1 MQAMKVRAARTT
13 LVLLSAAMPLAFVGS
28 AHASPWEDD
37 EEPPVVHTPAPTVSP
52 TSMAGMFGLPSLS
65 MAMKSNDAS
74 VRAAA
79 VSRAAEVATTA
90 SEQAAKD
97 DAWRLVESAAADNGD
112 DLDGALYVRLAAA
125 RALAIDPR
133 REGRT
138 SLEGLLGSPEPMRK
152 PQPVTYPA
160 WGGPTWGGPWGPGPQ
175 PAPPPKII
183 KPANGDLVRF
193 VRETAA
199 MALGARGEH
208 DPLLI
213 RARARDNV
221 EASRAAFGAL
231 VAYPAPSLSNLI
243 PKNDSTINRDT
254 VDLLARLN
262 DMRAADVLVR
272 VGDGKD
278 DTSAAIAVLA
288 LARLGDARA
297 VRLARAVT
305 NESRPELR
313 VAAAEALAILG
324 DPNAEGAITPL
335 LSDDKTSGE
344 GKRLALKYPSAGLI
358 ATIEKLAR
366 KGDVKAIA
374 ALGRAGATNAL
385 ISIASDDSLPYDAA
399 DGAAYQLA
407 VDPLDDHLAQ
417 LLDKA
422 SDARKRR
429 IVRAGAV
436 RVARVGSTSSSIKSL
451 AKELASSKDANNRA
465 AGTFFLGVSSIGN
478 VKAALESD
486 DAVRRR
492 AAVAAL
498 AAHPIVDVA
507 SVARA
512 HLDAHASTEPVDIV
526 QALAGIAARA
536 VDGTVA
542 RDVPISTS
550 VLATWLSEDSAA
562 SPLAAFL
569 LAARGGDAARAH
581 VSRALSS
588 DSLDVRAAALL
599 GLGLSP
605 ENTATGEISSRLR
618 VTPYPVLRRA
628 AIRALVARGD
638 ASSSSKATIDLEKRL
653 DPDLEVRNVA
663 SAAKVSSRGSP
674 LLAGSE
680 VAQVKVSGGTI
691 ATVTGLDGLTLPHVI
706 DPDGFVFAFRV
717 APGPTRI
724 EARATGKP

>member
-1 MQAMKVRAARTT
+1 MRAQTCRRATFLAL
-13 LVLLSAAMPLAFVGS
+13 LVALPLAFVPR
-28 AHASPWEDD
+28 AHASPWEDED
-37 EEPPVVHTPAPTVSP
+37 EPPVVHTPAPTVSP
-52 TSMAGMFGLPSLS
+52 TSMAGMFGLPSLTN
-65 MAMKSNDAS
+65 AMKSNDAA

-97 DAWRLVESAAADNGD
+97 DAWRIVESAAADNGD

-138 SLEGLLGSPEPMRK
+138 ALEGLLGSPEPMRK
-152 PQPVTYPA
+152 PTPVTYPA
-160 WGGPTWGGPWGPGPQ
+160 WGGPTWGPWSPPQ
-175 PAPPPKII
+175 PTPPPKVI

-221 EASRAAFGAL
+221 EASRAALGAL
-231 VAYPAPSLSNLI
+231 LAYPAPSLSNLI
-243 PKNDSTINRDT
+243 PKSDSTTINRDT

-272 VGDGKD
+272 VGEGKD

-297 VRLARAVT
+297 VRIARSVT

-313 VAAAEALAILG
+313 VAAAEALAILN
-324 DPNAEGAITPL
+324 DPNAEGAIAPL
-335 LSDDKTSGE
+335 VSDDKTSGE
-344 GKRLALKYPSAGLI
+344 GKRLVLKYPTTGLV
-358 ATIEKLAR
+358 ATIEKFAR
-366 KGDVKAIA
+366 KGDAQAIA
-374 ALGRAGATNAL
+374 ALGRVGATAQL
-385 ISIASDDSLPYDAA
+385 IAIASDDSLPYDAA

-407 VDPLDDHLAQ
+407 VNPLEDHLGE
-417 LLDKA
+417 LIDKA

-436 RVARVGSTSSSIKSL
+436 RIARVGSTSGAVKSL
-451 AKELASSKDANNRA
+451 AKELATSKDASSRA
-465 AGTFFLGVSSIGN
+465 AGTFFLGVSSISN
-478 VKAALESD
+478 VKDALDSD
-486 DAVRRR
+486 DAVKRR

-498 AAHPIVDVA
+498 ASHPIVDGA
-507 SVARA
+507 AVARA
-512 HLDAHASTEPVDIV
+512 HLDAHASTEPLDIV
-526 QALAGIAARA
+526 QGLAGIAARA
-536 VDGTVA
+536 VDGTIA

-550 VLATWLSEDSAA
+550 QLATWLSEDSAA

-581 VSRALSS
+581 VARALSA

-605 ENTATGEISSRLR
+605 EKNATGDLSSRLR
-618 VTPYPVLRRA
+618 DTPYPVLRRA
-628 AIRALVARGD
+628 AIRGLVARGD
-638 ASSSSKATIDLEKRL
+638 ASGKPTVDLAKKL
-653 DPDLEVRNVA
+653 DSDLEVRNIATTAKIA
-663 SAAKVSSRGSP
+663 SHGSP
-674 LLAGSE
+674 LLAGYE
-680 VAQVKVSGGTI
+680 VAQAKVASGGSAI
-691 ATVTGLDGLTLPHVI
+691 ATVTGLDGLTVPHVI
-706 DPDGFVFAFRV
+706 DPEGFVFAFRL
-717 APGPTRI
+717 AAGPTRI
-724 EARATGKP
+724 EARATAKP